1 MPRIER
7 DRELAK
13 RRQRKVKL
21 EKLVA
26 RFSLATS
33 SADKE
38 VLAAKVRRIS
48 PFYDIN
54 ARLAQLAE
62 MGRTPVAVKPATSA
76 KKK

>member
-13 RRQRKVKL
+13 RRQRKVKID
-21 EKLVA
+21 KLIT
-26 RFSLATS
+26 RFALASS

-38 VLAAKVRRIS
+38 LIAAKVRRIS
-48 PFYDIN
+48 PFYDIP
-54 ARLAQLAE
+54 ARLTQLAE
-62 MGRTPVAVKPATSA
+62 QGKTPVAP

>member
-21 EKLVA
+21 DKLIT
-26 RFSLATS
+26 RFALASS

-38 VLAAKVRRIS
+38 VIAAKVRRIS
-48 PFYDIN
+48 PFYDIP

-62 MGRTPVAVKPATSA
+62 LGKTPVAP

>member
-62 MGRTPVAVKPATSA
+62 MGRTPVAAKPAMPA